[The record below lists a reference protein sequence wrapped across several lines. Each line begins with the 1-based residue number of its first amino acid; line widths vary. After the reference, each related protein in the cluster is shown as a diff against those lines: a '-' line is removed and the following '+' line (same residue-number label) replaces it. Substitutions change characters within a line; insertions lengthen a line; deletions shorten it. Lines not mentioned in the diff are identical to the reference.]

1 MSAATTGNS
10 AAPRTSAA
18 PVAPTAP
25 VAPVAPVAPSV
36 ASGAAAPAATT
47 TTGAVP
53 AAGGSA
59 PTGFRSDALP
69 DRVMRRLLG
78 VRALTPGSSEG
89 AHRAFRISVVFS
101 GIRCLI
107 TYLLVPVLVPMAS
120 LAGWVAAP
128 IGIALCV
135 YAVVNGIVSLK
146 RFWRSDH
153 PQRWVYTIFMTIV
166 FVILGLALG
175 SDLSRLG
182 AL

>member
-1 MSAATTGNS
+1 
-10 AAPRTSAA
+10 
-18 PVAPTAP
+18 
-25 VAPVAPVAPSV
+25 
-36 ASGAAAPAATT
+36 
-47 TTGAVP
+47 
-53 AAGGSA
+53 
-59 PTGFRSDALP
+59 
-69 DRVMRRLLG
+69 MRRLLG

-135 YAVVNGIVSLK
+135 YAVINGIVSLK